1 MLILLFPPVRAEDAA
16 LVAVRTTAE
25 EVKAGD
31 RILLVIDSVHKTLAG
46 LRAKTRIAAA
56 PVTPRQEGDRIVPV
70 YTMYIDTGV
79 EDEDLQESE
88 FDGQE
93 IIWQDGM
100 TVTYANL
107 NDGETEMYF
116 CFVFNDIFGDTTMS
130 EMIAFTL

>member
-1 MLILLFPPVRAEDAA
+1 M
-16 LVAVRTTAE
+16 
-25 EVKAGD
+25 
-31 RILLVIDSVHKTLAG
+31 
-46 LRAKTRIAAA
+46 TRL
-56 PVTPRQEGDRIVPV
+56 QEGDRIVPV